1 MRPKGQ
7 VAQKLKQAVHR
18 AIQREVRNLTRR
30 TASNCAN
37 NREVGF
43 GPGSI
48 RVCALDCQK
57 CDPVLDDRAPECPD
71 YASRASEQQIRKS
84 LREFLK
90 ARPPQDLAARFPDVA
105 SLLWVLADE
114 EGDDQRGHLMVQ
126 AEPALKLWDVVVWTD
141 TPEDRQAIQEAYG
154 EAVRVRGEQEELVAA
169 QLSRIQDLQARQ
181 QELSDELGS
190 LRQKSLQE
198 AVGLKAAQARA
209 DKLQADLEEATQLL
223 DIAKG
228 SLEQKDGII
237 SRQATALASSEK
249 ALRESEAR
257 VEEQRRLVQSKDEDL
272 AILQGELEDARALRL
287 PTHQDV
293 PDSWWRRFLSWF

>member
-1 MRPKGQ
+1 
-7 VAQKLKQAVHR
+7 
-18 AIQREVRNLTRR
+18 
-30 TASNCAN
+30 
-37 NREVGF
+37 
-43 GPGSI
+43 
-48 RVCALDCQK
+48 
-57 CDPVLDDRAPECPD
+57 
-71 YASRASEQQIRKS
+71 
-84 LREFLK
+84 
-90 ARPPQDLAARFPDVA
+90 
-105 SLLWVLADE
+105 
-114 EGDDQRGHLMVQ
+114 
-126 AEPALKLWDVVVWTD
+126 VVVWTD